1 MLELFAAITKTVLY
15 GGALSGAGSALAR
28 ASLAPLAA
36 QNPVRLI
43 ARCAGSMLAIAAVA
57 SAVLLV
63 VRLGNYWDIGTL
75 AAIFL
80 SPLGLAL
87 ACLFVGG
94 AWLASDAPP
103 IAGLVAALLIILA
116 FAISGHAAARNAPLA
131 IVMAIHVAAAAWW
144 VGGLWVLLRA
154 SKTEEGAA
162 FAGLVRRFSSHA
174 LWIVGALVAAGIVA
188 AAFLLQF
195 KFDFARDYDRGLAL
209 KIGFACA
216 LLAVAAFNKFLL
228 MPGLEHRLTAQPAM
242 RRSIIGE
249 LSLVACIVAATASLT
264 TFTSPHE
271 RAPPPDET
279 IVVSG
284 PIEII
289 DPWAAPTPRGM
300 DTGGGYLSI
309 VNRQDVE
316 DSLISV
322 SSPRAARVSLHE
334 MNMDGG
340 VMRMRS
346 LEEIPIA
353 PGQRLDLTAG
363 SYHLMFEEIDA
374 PFLEGESVEVT
385 LTFRESGD
393 VSLAF
398 PVRRFAQHAH

>member
-1 MLELFAAITKTVLY
+1 MLEVLAAITKAVLY
-15 GGALSGAGSALAR
+15 GAALSGAGSALAR
-28 ASLAPLAA
+28 ASLNPLTA
-36 QNPVRLI
+36 QHPVRLI
-43 ARCAGSMLAIAAVA
+43 ARCAGAVLAVAVVA

-63 VRLGNYWDIGTL
+63 VRLGNYWDITTL

-103 IAGLVAALLIILA
+103 IAGAVAASLIVAA

-144 VGGLWVLLRA
+144 VGGLWILLRA

-162 FAGLVRRFSSHA
+162 FADWVRRFSNQA
-174 LWIVGALVAAGIVA
+174 LCIVGALVAAGIVA

-195 KFDFARDYDRGLAL
+195 KFDMARDYDRGLAL
-209 KIGFACA
+209 KIGLACA

-228 MPGLEHRLTAQPAM
+228 MPGLERRLTAQPAL

-264 TFTSPHE
+264 TFASPHE
-271 RAPPPDET
+271 AAIVPAET
-279 IVVSG
+279 IAVSG

-289 DPWAAPTPRGM
+289 DPWAEPTPRGI

-316 DSLISV
+316 DSLIRV

-334 MNMDGG
+334 MNMDGSI
-340 VMRMRS
+340 MRMRA
-346 LEEIPIA
+346 LDEIPIA

-363 SYHLMFEEIDA
+363 NYHLMFEEIDA
-374 PFLEGESVEVT
+374 PFVEGENVPVT
-385 LTFRESGD
+385 LRFRQRGQIE
-393 VSLAF
+393 VLF
-398 PVRRFAQHAH
+398 PVRRGVGHSH

>member
-1 MLELFAAITKTVLY
+1 MLEVLAAITKAVLY
-15 GGALSGAGSALAR
+15 GAALSGAGSALAC
-28 ASLAPLAA
+28 ASLS
-36 QNPVRLI
+36 PVVARHPVGSI
-43 ARCAGSMLAIAAVA
+43 ARWAGVVLAIAAVF

-63 VRLGNYWDIGTL
+63 VRLGNYWDITTL
-75 AAIFL
+75 AAVFL
-80 SPLGLAL
+80 SPLGLTL

-103 IAGLVAALLIILA
+103 IAGAVAAVLILAA
-116 FAISGHAAARNAPLA
+116 FAISGHAAVRSAPLA

-144 VGGLWVLLRA
+144 VGGLWILLRA
-154 SKTEEGAA
+154 SKIEEGAA
-162 FAGLVRRFSSHA
+162 FADFVRRFSSQA
-174 LWIVGALVAAGIVA
+174 LWIVGALVAAGVVA
-188 AAFLLQF
+188 TVFLLQF
-195 KFDFARDYDRGLAL
+195 KFDFSRDYDRGLAL

-216 LLAVAAFNKFLL
+216 LLAVAALNKFLL
-228 MPGLEHRLTAQPAM
+228 MPGLERRLTAQPAM

-264 TFTSPHE
+264 TFTSPHQA
-271 RAPPPDET
+271 APAPAET

-289 DPWAAPTPRGM
+289 DPWAAPTPRGI

-309 VNRQDVE
+309 VNRQDFE
-316 DSLISV
+316 DSLIGV

-334 MNMDGG
+334 MNMDGA
-340 VMRMRS
+340 VMRMRA

-374 PFLEGESVEVT
+374 PFVEGETVPVT
-385 LTFRESGD
+385 LTFRERGQ
-393 VSLAF
+393 VELVF
-398 PVRRFAQHAH
+398 PVRRGAGHPH

>member
-1 MLELFAAITKTVLY
+1 MLEILAAITKAVLY
-15 GGALSGAGSALAR
+15 GAALSGAGSALAR
-28 ASLAPLAA
+28 ASLSSAVARHR
-36 QNPVRLI
+36 VRSI
-43 ARCAGSMLAIAAVA
+43 ARWAGVVLAIAAVV
-57 SAVLLV
+57 SAILLV
-63 VRLGNYWDIGTL
+63 VRLGNYWDITTL
-75 AAIFL
+75 AAVFL
-80 SPLGLAL
+80 SPLGLTL

-103 IAGLVAALLIILA
+103 ISGAVAALLIVSA

-144 VGGLWVLLRA
+144 VGGLWILLRA
-154 SKTEEGAA
+154 SKTEEAA
-162 FAGLVRRFSSHA
+162 TFAELVRRFSSQA

-195 KFDFARDYDRGLAL
+195 KFDFSRDYDRGLAL

-216 LLAVAAFNKFLL
+216 LLAVAALNKFLL
-228 MPGLEHRLTAQPAM
+228 MPGLERRLTAQPAL
-242 RRSIIGE
+242 RRSIAGE

-264 TFTSPHE
+264 TFASPHE
-271 RAPPPDET
+271 AAIAPAET
-279 IVVSG
+279 IAVSG

-289 DPWAAPTPRGM
+289 DPWAAATPRGV

-340 VMRMRS
+340 VMRMRA

-353 PGQRLDLTAG
+353 PGERLDLTAG

-374 PFLEGESVEVT
+374 PFVEGENVPVT
-385 LTFRESGD
+385 LTFRERGQ
-393 VSLAF
+393 VELVF
-398 PVRRFAQHAH
+398 PVRRGAGHAH